1 MWGRIAGGGFRGCIS
16 SPSNNFK
23 LFIKFNLFST
33 ASMSMHAEAE
43 DLHSAK
49 RSKLN
54 NNDNTK
60 KVGTHNG
67 SFHCD
72 EALACYMIRLTNKFR
87 DAHIV
92 RTRDSKVL
100 DTLDAVLDVGGV
112 YDPEKDCYDH
122 HQKGFD
128 HDFGHGFKTKLSSAG
143 LVYKHYGR
151 EIVAKELGLNPDHS
165 DVESVYIALYKGF
178 MEEID
183 AVDNGINQYD
193 TEKPARY
200 IRNTHLSARISR
212 INPDWME
219 ENTADK
225 EDHLFHCAMMVAGK
239 DFEEMLHH
247 YAKSWLPGRSIVA
260 DCIKLRNNIDPS
272 GEIML
277 LKRYCPDD
285 RSLAWRVQA
294 VAVAPGQFDSR
305 KPLPLGWRG
314 LRDDELTEVAGID
327 GCVFVHSSGFIG
339 GNKTM
344 DGALEMARKSL
355 RIQ

>member
-239 DFEEMLHH
+239 DFEE
-247 YAKSWLPGRSIVA
+247 
-260 DCIKLRNNIDPS
+260 
-272 GEIML
+272 
-277 LKRYCPDD
+277 DD